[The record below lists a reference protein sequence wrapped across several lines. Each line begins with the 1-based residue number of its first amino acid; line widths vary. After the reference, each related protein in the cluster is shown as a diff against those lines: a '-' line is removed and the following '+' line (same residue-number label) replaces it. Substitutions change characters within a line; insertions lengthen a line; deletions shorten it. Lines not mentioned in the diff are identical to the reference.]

1 MLNTL
6 NVALSGL
13 AASKTNVENVMN
25 NIANENTVGYKKRVV
40 DIKEADQSDS
50 RLTGRGA
57 ELLDVNRI
65 TNIYMYDNL
74 MDEVSRDAELTELSM
89 MLADVESLFYETED
103 SGFSADLDKFF
114 QSIEDM
120 RANPYNEINRTN
132 MINQGNILVD
142 DLKSLYT
149 EIEDREY
156 ITEQFLTD
164 NVSAAN
170 ALLQDIGKINIEI
183 QNAIVPSNDLLDKR
197 DQLEYELSQYF
208 DIKVDRADTYALYI
222 GDIAAVRYNTNVH
235 EIQIVEDNIAQKDVY
250 ETTTGDNMLNIAPL
264 GAGDSV
270 TYTLNKDME
279 VTVEIG
285 ETVDGQ
291 VVTKDN
297 IVQALT
303 YKINNSDMASFVT
316 AYNGAY
322 SYDENG
328 NQILQE
334 PTNQD
339 HFLMIES
346 ITEGVSGQFDGKIII
361 NDDANVDTSGDQVAY
376 FVDKN
381 EVRSVDAQDDI
392 HLEVFDEEITLT
404 SGKLKPIVDNLQS
417 DNVDNMYDQYKSMLD
432 NFANKLA
439 DVTESYIFLG
449 DREYV
454 YGNEA
459 SIVHPE
465 DDKTNSIGLFEGSSV
480 MTLQFNDVVVRNLSQ
495 EDLDYLATIH
505 WNEEMSFDDSG
516 TTTSFSKYFQQ
527 IRVQVSSDKENVDYL
542 KETQTAVKESLQL
555 TYDKVVKVDKD
566 EEMVNLIKF
575 QAAYEANAKMITVV
589 DEMLQTILGLKS

>member
-1 MLNTL
+1 MLNSL
-6 NVALSGL
+6 NVAQSGL
-13 AASKTNVENVMN
+13 TASRTNVENVMN

-40 DIKEADQSDS
+40 DIKEAEQSDS

-57 ELLDVNRI
+57 ETFDVNRI

-74 MDEVSRDAELTELSM
+74 MDEVSRDAELNELST
-89 MLADVESLFYETED
+89 MLADVESLFYETEE

-142 DLKSLYT
+142 NLKGLYS

-156 ITEQFLTD
+156 ISEQFLED
-164 NVSAAN
+164 HISEAN

-183 QNAIVPSNDLLDKR
+183 QNAIIPSNDLLDKR

-208 DIKVDRADTYALYI
+208 DINVDRSDTYALYI

-235 EIQIVEDNIAQKDVY
+235 EIEIVEDNVAQKDVY
-250 ETTTGDNMLNIAPL
+250 ETTTGDNMLGISSL
-264 GAGDSV
+264 EDGDSV

-285 ETVDGQ
+285 ETVNGQ

-297 IVQALT
+297 IVQALSF
-303 YKINNSDMASFVT
+303 KINDSNMASFVT

-322 SYDENG
+322 SVDANG
-328 NQILQE
+328 DKVFQE
-334 PTNQD
+334 PTDQD

-346 ITEGVSGQFDGKIII
+346 VKEGMEGKFDGKIII
-361 NDDANVDTSGDQVAY
+361 NDDDNVDDDGDQVNY
-376 FVDKN
+376 FIEKN
-381 EVRSVDAQDDI
+381 EARSLEAKNDT
-392 HLEVFDEEITLT
+392 HLEVFDEEIELS
-404 SGKLKPIVDNLQS
+404 SGKLKPIVDNLQT
-417 DNVDNMYDQYKSMLD
+417 DNSENKYDEYKDMLD
-432 NFANKLA
+432 TFAGKLA
-439 DVTESYIFLG
+439 DVMDSYIYLG
-449 DREYV
+449 GTEYV

-459 SIVHPE
+459 SLVHSE
-465 DDKTNSIGLFEGSSV
+465 EAKTNSIGLFEGSSV
-480 MTLQFNDVVVRNLSQ
+480 NTLQFNDAVVRNLSQ

-516 TTTSFSKYFQQ
+516 TTTSLSKYYQQ

-555 TYDKVVKVDKD
+555 TYDKIVKVDKD

-589 DEMLQTILGLKS
+589 DEMLQTILGLKN

>member
-1 MLNTL
+1 MLNSL

-13 AASKTNVENVMN
+13 AASQTNVENVMN

-40 DIKEADQSDS
+40 AVSEAEQSDS

-74 MDEVSRDAELTELSM
+74 MDEVSRDAELTELST

-103 SGFSADLDKFF
+103 AGFSADLDKFF

-142 DLKSLYT
+142 DLKSLYS
-149 EIEDREY
+149 EIEDGEY
-156 ITEQFLTD
+156 ISEQFLTD
-164 NVSAAN
+164 HISEAN

-208 DIKVDRADTYALYI
+208 DISVDRADTYALYI

-250 ETTTGDNMLNIAPL
+250 ETTTGDNMLDIATL
-264 GAGDSV
+264 DDGDSV
-270 TYTLNKDME
+270 TYTLNEDME

-285 ETVDGQ
+285 ETVNGQ

-303 YKINNSDMASFVT
+303 YKINNSNMASFVT

-322 SYDENG
+322 SLDESG
-328 NQILQE
+328 NKVFQE
-334 PTNQD
+334 PTTD
-339 HFLMIES
+339 DRFLMIES
-346 ITEGVSGQFDGKIII
+346 LKEGVSGKFDGKIII
-361 NDDANVDTSGDQVAY
+361 NDNASVDADGNQVAY

-381 EVRSVDAQDDI
+381 EARSVAAENDI

-417 DNVDNMYDQYKSMLD
+417 ANSENMYDEYKSMLD
-432 NFANKLA
+432 NFASKLA

-449 DREYV
+449 GTEYV
-454 YGNEA
+454 YGNDA
-459 SIVHPE
+459 SILHSE
-465 DDKTNSIGLFEGSSV
+465 EDKTNSIDLFEGSSV
-480 MTLQFNDVVVRNLSQ
+480 MTLEFNDAVVRNLSQ

-516 TTTSFSKYFQQ
+516 TTTSFSKYYQQ
-527 IRVQVSSDKENVDYL
+527 IRVQVSSDKENVHYL

-589 DEMLQTILGLKS
+589 DEMLRTILGLKS